1 LPKILGLF
9 ILILGNIF
17 FENLL
22 KAKYKAHE
30 IKALTT
36 SKRVVILTSVLILI
50 LLVSQSFSASNTHQ
64 SYQESL
70 MDSVTDRILSD
81 YQEYFTQLR
90 LEIDLFQQKQ
100 LNAIEQLQEQG
111 EKASKKDYMQV
122 LKTLR
127 SDIDNTRLFALIDPN
142 GKGSLKHI
150 TGDFLPDCEEEIS
163 TTVHEGVQNKLFLHR
178 SKTSMHFDLLQPLSI
193 AGSENNFFF
202 VAFNPDIL
210 TNLLKKYQLPH
221 QQLFLMRE
229 DAPGEVEL
237 TTETSD
243 NKYTK
248 LITGSELKSFNFV
261 KAIPNTRWQLAIRLS
276 PEYSSSFFREG
287 LIKAGLIWLLLSL
300 FIYGFFRQQKHSL
313 LKRSQVEQALAY
325 VDNYD
330 QLTGLANRVNFDRQL
345 SEHIEANSQLI
356 HNAINANTV
365 GSNLSGVVMHIDL
378 DKFQVINNSISYAI
392 GDKFLHQISI
402 RLKEFLPDSA
412 IISRLGND
420 EFAVLLPDMLFNEAK
435 DFAHRVRLE
444 IQQIRISGFEKDTNI
459 TASIGVIIL
468 DNSIFDAQQ
477 VYSSLGQAVSLAKE
491 KGRNRVQ
498 VYQSDDEQL
507 VLHAKEMEA
516 VHDVTDAIK
525 ENRLLLYR
533 QEIKSLNEQKS
544 SHYEVLV
551 RMRSEQGALVP
562 PIHFIPAAEKYGL
575 IRQIDHWVI
584 ENTFKK
590 IAMSAEDNSTY
601 SINLS
606 GVTLADRD
614 TYEQVINLFEQYQ
627 IQTQRICFEVTETS
641 AITHL
646 ESALYFINKM
656 RSYGCSFSLDDFG
669 SGLSSF
675 SYLQKLPVDVIKI
688 DGIFVKDMD
697 SNDINRVFVENIKRT
712 ADAMNKKTVAEFVE
726 NEVIEKML
734 IDIGIDFGQGYH
746 IHKPEPW
753 YELSKA

>member
-1 LPKILGLF
+1 MLLNATYKEKNKKI
-9 ILILGNIF
+9 N
-17 FENLL
+17 
-22 KAKYKAHE
+22 
-30 IKALTT
+30 T
-36 SKRVVILTSVLILI
+36 SKRVVVLTSFL
-50 LLVSQSFSASNTHQ
+50 LLVLLLWQAISASKTHQ
-64 SYQESL
+64 SYQFSL
-70 MDSVTDRILSD
+70 MDTITDRILSD

-90 LEIDLFQQKQ
+90 LEIDLFQQKH
-100 LNAIEQLQEQG
+100 LNAIENLQHKAQLSSQSE
-111 EKASKKDYMQV
+111 YMAV
-122 LKTLR
+122 LDPLR
-127 SDIDNTRLFALIDPN
+127 NNIKHTRLFALIDN
-142 GKGSLKHI
+142 DGLGTLKHI

-163 TTVHEGVQNKLFLHR
+163 STIALGKQQQLFLHR
-178 SKTSMHFDLLQPLSI
+178 SKSSVHFDLLQPLSTVE
-193 AGSENNFFF
+193 GESHYFF
-202 VAFNPDIL
+202 VAFNADVL
-210 TNLLKKYQLPH
+210 NSLLEKYQLPH
-221 QQLFLMRE
+221 QQLFLMRA

-243 NKYTK
+243 SKYTK
-248 LITGSELKSFNFV
+248 LITGSELNAFNFV

-313 LKRSQVEQALAY
+313 LKHSQVKQALAY

-356 HNAINANTV
+356 HKAINANTV
-365 GSNLSGVVMHIDL
+365 GRSLSGVVMHIDL
-378 DKFQVINNSISYAI
+378 DKFQVINNSISYAM
-392 GDKFLHQISI
+392 GDKFLYQISI
-402 RLKEFLPDSA
+402 RLKDFLPESA
-412 IISRLGND
+412 ILSRLGND
-420 EFAVLLPDMLFNEAK
+420 EFAVLLPEMLFSEAK
-435 DFAHRVRLE
+435 EFAHRIRLE
-444 IQQIRISGFEKDTNI
+444 IQTIRISELEQDTNI

-468 DNSIFDAQQ
+468 DSSIFDAQQ

-516 VHDVTDAIK
+516 VHDVANAIK

-533 QEIKSLNEQKS
+533 QEIKSLSEQQS
-544 SHYEVLV
+544 SHFEVLV
-551 RMRSEQGALVP
+551 RMRSEQGGLVP

-584 ENTFKK
+584 EHTFKK
-590 IAMSAEDNSTY
+590 IAMSPEDDASY

-614 TYEQVINLFEQYQ
+614 TYDQVIDLFEKYQ
-627 IQTQRICFEVTETS
+627 VPTERICFEVTETS
-641 AITHL
+641 AISHL

-656 RSYGCSFSLDDFG
+656 KSYGCSFSLDDFG

-726 NEVIEKML
+726 NAVIEEML
-734 IDIGIDFGQGYH
+734 TDIGIDYGQGYH

-753 YELSKA
+753 YEMSQEQSS